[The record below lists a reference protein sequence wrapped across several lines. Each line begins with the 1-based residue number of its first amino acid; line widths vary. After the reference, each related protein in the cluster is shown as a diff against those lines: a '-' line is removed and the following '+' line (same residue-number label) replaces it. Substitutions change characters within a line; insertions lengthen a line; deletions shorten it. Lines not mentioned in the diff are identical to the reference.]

1 MHVDL
6 VGSFTP
12 DMDGFAY
19 TSLKPYMDDMQS
31 QGATIVTIRG
41 DGAGESGRSSKFKE
55 ELKRL
60 GLKWE
65 SCGNICPGIYF
76 VILHDSVLISRLSK
90 NRDKRLSNGA
100 RMTF

>member
-41 DGAGESGRSSKFKE
+41 DGAGE
-55 ELKRL
+55 
-60 GLKWE
+60 
-65 SCGNICPGIYF
+65 
-76 VILHDSVLISRLSK
+76 
-90 NRDKRLSNGA
+90 
-100 RMTF
+100 